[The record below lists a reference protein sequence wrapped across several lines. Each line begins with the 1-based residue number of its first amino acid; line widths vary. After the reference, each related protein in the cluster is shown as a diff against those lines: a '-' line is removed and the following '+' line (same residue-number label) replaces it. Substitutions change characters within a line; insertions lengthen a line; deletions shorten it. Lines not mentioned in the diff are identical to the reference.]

1 MNEQQ
6 LNDDPFEGIAP
17 PPPPPPLNEGQQWA
31 HDRTV
36 AYVTNQG
43 PNLPKII
50 LIRGFA
56 GTGKTFTTNRIV
68 KTLQEYCTKNR
79 QRLDIAASAPTHKAV
94 RCLRKAGDLGSG
106 VTYATI
112 HSLLGLRPEPE
123 EKHGKQEFKKSGNP
137 DDGKIGEYNVLILD
151 EISQL
156 GAALWQ
162 ELMAAMDEYDFKLIL
177 LGDEVQIPPVKE
189 KDSLPFLEAELYG
202 IEDTALTQ
210 SMRQAGDN
218 PILDY
223 ATEIRNTYKTSTWV
237 DYHKYARVNEKGEG
251 LEVFQGTN
259 SKAIRELLE
268 DKFGSDRFRADP
280 DYMKVVTWT
289 NRTASIFNNQIRR
302 MLYAIPE
309 GMVGLPMIVHG
320 EKLIMN
326 DRYIA
331 AGEFKPIVIPN
342 NEELEVEK
350 YEIVKKAVQYKLY
363 SPLGYVEKNINP
375 QIYKT
380 LVRFKNVQG
389 SWIKATLDIAHETAT
404 AQIQSMLTE
413 ISDSAKKTPLGYE
426 RKRMWEHFWEIKGRF
441 ADIGY
446 NYALTSHKA
455 QGSTYEN
462 CVMVAYDIKPNPK
475 FEERNRIAYVAGTR
489 AKKMLYIIE

>member
-6 LNDDPFEGIAP
+6 LNDDPFEGVMP

-43 PNLPKII
+43 PNIPKII

-68 KTLQEYCTKNR
+68 KTLQEYCAKNR

-123 EKHGKQEFKKSGNP
+123 EKSGKQIFQKSTNP

-162 ELMAAMDEYDFKLIL
+162 ELMEAMEEHGFKLIL

-223 ATEIRNTYKTSTWV
+223 ATEIRNTYQTSTWI
-237 DYHKYARVNEKGEG
+237 DYKQYARVNEKGEG

-259 SKAIRELLE
+259 TKAIKELLE
-268 DKFGSDRFRADP
+268 DKFGSDYFRADP
-280 DYMKVVTWT
+280 DYMKVVAWT
-289 NRTASIFNNQIRR
+289 NKTVNIFNNQIRR
-302 MLYAIPE
+302 MLYPIPE
-309 GMVGLPMIVHG
+309 GMLGLPMIVHG

-326 DRYIA
+326 DRYVA

-350 YEIVKKAVQYKLY
+350 YEVVKKAVTYKLW
-363 SPLGYVEKNINP
+363 SPLGYVEKHLNP

-380 LVRFKNVQG
+380 LVRFRGINNN
-389 SWIKATLDIAHETAT
+389 WIKATLNIVHETSTTQVQA
-404 AQIQSMLTE
+404 MMNE
-413 ISDSAKKTPLGYE
+413 ISDSAKKAPFGLE
-426 RKRMWEHFWEIKGRF
+426 RRNMWKHFWEIHGLF
-441 ADIGY
+441 AQIGY
-446 NYALTSHKA
+446 NYALTAHKA

-462 CVMVAYDIKPNPK
+462 CVMIAYDIKQNPRT
-475 FEERNRIAYVAGTR
+475 EERNRIAYVAGTR